1 MKSIRKAVASAC
13 LALLLAGTASAQ
25 DYFPNYERVRPL
37 GMGGAFTAVADSE
50 DAAFYNPAGLN
61 NLAEGRVTVLNPT
74 VEFSKTAIDT
84 INDYN
89 DVDTDNEVQIAD
101 FLKKHI
107 GEPTHFRF
115 QWTPG
120 YARKNFALY
129 ALANANVDARVRDRA
144 NPVADVVGV
153 GDAGGQ
159 ISGAYGFNNGMVQVG
174 ATLRVIHRWS
184 VARSFTARDFL
195 DNTFSFDNEAKTG
208 TGVGGDLGVIVHLP
222 YRFSPAIGIAVKD
235 VASPKIGEAL
245 KNKQDVRFGVSAK
258 QAFNIGTLRVAADVR
273 RIGQNE
279 DFWKKV
285 YLGAEFAFPK
295 YLSLR
300 TGLYQGYLSAGAS
313 LDLWILKVA
322 YATYAA
328 EVGAFPGQV
337 ADRRHTAQFELG
349 F

>member
-1 MKSIRKAVASAC
+1 MKMFKST
-13 LALLLAGTASAQ
+13 LALFLVCVAGIASAQ
-25 DYFPNYERVRPL
+25 DYFPNYERIRPL
-37 GMGGAFTAVADSE
+37 GMGGAFTAVSDSE

-61 NLAEGRVTVLNPT
+61 NLTAGRVTIFNPM
-74 VEFSKTAIDT
+74 VEGSKTAADAITDF
-84 INDYN
+84 N
-89 DVDTDNEVQIAD
+89 DVNTDNEIQIAD

-107 GEPTHFRF
+107 GEPTHFRV
-115 QWTPG
+115 QLTPG
-120 YARKNFALY
+120 YARKNFAIY
-129 ALANANVDARVRDRA
+129 GLANANLDARIRDRA
-144 NPVADVVGV
+144 NPMADIVAV

-159 ISGAYGFNNGMVQVG
+159 LSFAYGFKEGMVQVG
-174 ATLRVIHRWS
+174 GTARLIHRWS
-184 VARSFTARDFL
+184 IDKAYSPRDFL

-208 TGVGGDLGVIVHLP
+208 TGLGGDLGVIVHLP
-222 YRFSPAIGIAVKD
+222 TRFSPSVGLVVKD

-245 KNKQDVRFGVSAK
+245 KNKQDIRFGVAAK
-258 QAFNIGTLRVAADVR
+258 QAFEIGTLIVAADVR

-295 YLSLR
+295 FVSLR
-300 TGLYQGYLSAGAS
+300 TGLYQGYWSAGAS
-313 LDLWILKVA
+313 LDLHILKLA

-337 ADRRHTAQFELG
+337 ADRRHTVQMELG

>member
-1 MKSIRKAVASAC
+1 MKTAKKVLALFLLCLAGVASA
-13 LALLLAGTASAQ
+13 G
-25 DYFPNYERVRPL
+25 DYFPNFERVRPL

-61 NLAEGRVTVLNPT
+61 NLKAGRVTILNPT
-74 VEFSKTAIDT
+74 VEVSKRAISAIRDF
-84 INDYN
+84 N
-89 DVDTDNEVQIAD
+89 DVNTDNEVQISD
-101 FLKKHI
+101 FLKVRI
-107 GEPTHFRF
+107 GEPEHLRF

-120 YARKNFALY
+120 YARKNFAIY
-129 ALANANVDARVRDRA
+129 GLANANLDARIRDRA
-144 NPVADVVGV
+144 NPVADVVAV

-159 ISGAYGFNNGMVQVG
+159 ISAAYGFKEGMVQVG
-174 ATLRVIHRWS
+174 GTARVIHRWS
-184 VARSFTARDFL
+184 IDKSYTPRDFL

-208 TGVGGDLGVIVHLP
+208 TGVEGDLGVIVHLP
-222 YRFSPAIGIAVKD
+222 YRFSPTVGLVVKD
-235 VASPKIGEAL
+235 VGSPKIGEAL
-245 KNKQDVRFGVSAK
+245 KNKQDVRVGVAARQS
-258 QAFNIGTLRVAADVR
+258 FNAGTLIVAADIR

-295 YLSLR
+295 FLSLR
-300 TGLYQGYLSAGAS
+300 TGLYQGYWSAGAT
-313 LDLWILKVA
+313 LDLWIVRLA